1 MKLEKFLATSPGL
14 TQKLDSYPSTLVAT
28 PFIYALSTFPAH
40 TKWIFRSIP
49 ILPVSVKLNPS
60 FVKRELYFMQ
70 LARLPNDL
78 LDFTLLVDPGDA
90 KQLKLRHVAAGTR
103 ATLFFSAEFMLSSNP
118 NLSSPTPAEKALPLV
133 SFLVER

>member
-1 MKLEKFLATSPGL
+1 LEKFLATSPGL

-70 LARLPNDL
+70 LARLP
-78 LDFTLLVDPGDA
+78 LDKLNIVKTDFLRINQYFCEI
-90 KQLKLRHVAAGTR
+90 QLD
-103 ATLFFSAEFMLSSNP
+103 
-118 NLSSPTPAEKALPLV
+118 
-133 SFLVER
+133 